1 MTTSTEPDRRPR
13 RGPVAWTR
21 AQLGMPG
28 APDFPLLWGASS
40 VSFLGDGMS
49 AAALPLLA
57 ASLSTDPVDVAAV
70 VFVSWLPWLLFALP
84 AGALADAWDRRRAMW
99 ICDLARAGLIAALAL
114 SVLTGAVSIP
124 VLMVAGFL
132 LTCAGIVFD
141 SSSVA
146 VLPAM
151 VSRDPDRLRA
161 ANARLMSTQTV
172 ALDFAGAPLGGLL
185 FSWSRAVPLIGDMLT
200 YLVSALLL
208 QRMRGNYRVAGGSA
222 GGNGLRL
229 GTLHSSLAEGVRWL
243 ARHPLLRSIT
253 AVSGGSNLAY
263 FVQSAILVLFAQQL
277 GLGPVGFSLLLTAG
291 SVGALAGGLLARR
304 VDARLG
310 TALTIRLTLL
320 GDCLA
325 TALLALATVA
335 WIAFPIMAVTGFAVM
350 VRNVVQVSLRQTA
363 TPDALLGR
371 VNGVHRLVTYGAIPL
386 GAMAGGLVAGAY
398 GLRSAIFLSSAVF
411 ALLVLFATVTIT
423 RARVGAVAD
432 HTAEQ
437 NRGTKP

>member
-1 MTTSTEPDRRPR
+1 MITTESGRRTR
-13 RGPVAWTR
+13 RGPAEWMR
-21 AQLGMPG
+21 AQLAVPG

-57 ASLSTDPVDVAAV
+57 ASLSADPVDVASV

-84 AGALADAWDRRRAMW
+84 AGALADTWDRRRAMW
-99 ICDLARAGLIAALAL
+99 ICDLVRAGLIAALAV
-114 SVLTGAVSIP
+114 SVLTGTVSIP

-141 SSSVA
+141 SNSVA

-151 VSRDPDRLRA
+151 AARDPDRIRA
-161 ANARLMSTQTV
+161 ANARLMSSQTV

-185 FSWSRAVPLIGDMLT
+185 FSWSRAVPLLGDMLT
-200 YLVSALLL
+200 YLASALLL
-208 QRMRGNYRVAGGSA
+208 QRMRGNYRVAGGNA
-222 GGNGLRL
+222 LRL
-229 GTLHSSLAEGVRWL
+229 GTLHAGLAEGVRWL

-253 AVSGGSNLAY
+253 AVAGGSNLAY
-263 FVQSAILVLFAQQL
+263 FAQSAILVLFAQQL

-304 VDARLG
+304 VEARLG
-310 TALTIRLTLL
+310 TALTIRSTLL

-325 TALLALATVA
+325 TALLALATMA
-335 WIAFPIMAVTGFAVM
+335 WMAFPIMAVTGFAMM

-363 TPDALLGR
+363 TPDPLLGR
-371 VNGVHRLVTYGAIPL
+371 VSGVHRLVTYGAIPL

-437 NRGTKP
+437 NRGIQP